1 VVLSIVPLTI
11 GLAGAQLATK
21 VFIPNIVLIFI
32 GGTSSLLTSL
42 GVHPDDIL
50 RAVDTLTF

>member
-1 VVLSIVPLTI
+1 MVLSIVSLTI
-11 GLAGAQLATK
+11 GTAGAQLATK

-32 GGTSSLLTSL
+32 GGTSSVLTV
-42 GVHPDDIL
+42 VHPDDIL